1 MTLNYQKKEE
11 WFKFLDSQGN
21 PIERRTEIRFD
32 PITGESSRLIYD
44 SGLVFTPP
52 DYTEIAKKNGGAKCP
67 FCQENLLKMT
77 PIFPKEIN
85 ENGRII
91 KGEAVGFPNL
101 FPYSKHN
108 GVVIF
113 SGQHYV
119 RLEEFTIELITNAF
133 SAAQDYLKRIIT
145 SDPEARYIS
154 INWNYLPYSGGSVL
168 HPHIQVCAS
177 DSPTNYQ
184 AQLEAKTKAYE
195 GNNDLFTNLYETEK
209 AKGERW
215 IGEKGNVAWMHA
227 YAPKG
232 QNDFVAI
239 FPEKYTIN
247 DLTEQDWTDF
257 AAGLK
262 AIFQTLT
269 EQGFASF
276 NMALN
281 FSLNEDLKQAVHV
294 RLIPRFTV
302 GMMETSDTNFYQALH
317 QEPLTYKVPE
327 EVASRAREY
336 FNKIIE

>member
-1 MTLNYQKKEE
+1 MAMAFQNKEE
-11 WFKFLDSQGN
+11 WFKFYDSKGN

-52 DYTEIAKKNGGAKCP
+52 DYTEIAKQNRGARCP

-77 PIFPKEIN
+77 PLFPKEITQ
-85 ENGRII
+85 NGRII
-91 KGEAVGFPNL
+91 KGEAVVFPNL

-119 RLEEFTIELITNAF
+119 RLEEFTTELITNAF
-133 SAAQDYLKRIIT
+133 LAAQDYLNRIME
-145 SDPEARYIS
+145 SDPEARYAS
-154 INWNYLPYSGGSVL
+154 INWNYLPNSGGSVL

-184 AQLEAKTKAYE
+184 AQLEEKTKDYE
-195 GNNDLFTNLYETEK
+195 GNKDVFTNLYETEK
-209 AKGERW
+209 AMRERW

-239 FPEKYTIN
+239 FPEKYSIN
-247 DLTEQDWTDF
+247 DLNDQDWTDF
-257 AAGLK
+257 AVGLK
-262 AIFQTLT
+262 AIFQTLI

-276 NMALN
+276 NLALN
-281 FSLNEDLKQAVHV
+281 ISLNEDLKQAIHV
-294 RLIPRFTV
+294 RLIPRFTI
-302 GMMETSDTNFYQALH
+302 GMMDTSDINFYQALH

-327 EVASRAREY
+327 EVAARAREFY
-336 FNKIIE
+336 YKIKD